1 MSHPSLFIDALQ
13 YNNWSE
19 EILKQINQ
27 GGLSAVHVTIC
38 YHEDFQEM
46 VQNVVDW
53 NRRFEDFSSLIFLGR
68 TAADVVKAQKE
79 GRTAIFF
86 GFQNCSPIE
95 DNIGLVEV
103 CHQLGARFMQLT
115 YNNQSLLGTG
125 CYEEN
130 DPGIT
135 RMGKQVIKEMNRV
148 GLVVDMSHSAER
160 STLEA
165 IEISERPIA
174 ITHANPT
181 FWHPALRNKSNEVLK
196 ALGESGGMLGFSVYP
211 HHLKDGSDCT
221 LESFCNMIADT
232 AEIMGIKNIGIGT
245 DLCQNQPDSVVEW
258 MRNGTW
264 TNDRDYG
271 EGSASFA
278 GFPDQ
283 PEWFRDNRD
292 FVNIAT
298 GLRSVGFSNDDVDL
312 VMGKNWLNFS
322 NPRLNLYNKF
332 MSSESV
338 LIDIESDFMRSPE
351 KVMRLDRMGSSFPTR
366 LSFMRTLIRRMSK
379 ENWQFKRTLR
389 KVDKDGY
396 GVSVYSAIT
405 PKRTYSLIAFTQEIP
420 ADMRTDRVIAEVWD
434 ATFSLF
440 DGVPTQEDID
450 YLAENT
456 PFRKVEDTGRVS
468 LFWQEQIKV

>member
-292 FVNIAT
+292 FVNIVT

-312 VMGKNWLNFS
+312 VMGKNWLNF
-322 NPRLNLYNKF
+322 F
-332 MSSESV
+332 E
-338 LIDIESDFMRSPE
+338 
-351 KVMRLDRMGSSFPTR
+351 SSF
-366 LSFMRTLIRRMSK
+366 
-379 ENWQFKRTLR
+379 E
-389 KVDKDGY
+389 
-396 GVSVYSAIT
+396 
-405 PKRTYSLIAFTQEIP
+405 SL
-420 ADMRTDRVIAEVWD
+420 
-434 ATFSLF
+434 
-440 DGVPTQEDID
+440 
-450 YLAENT
+450 
-456 PFRKVEDTGRVS
+456 
-468 LFWQEQIKV
+468 

>member
-1 MSHPSLFIDALQ
+1 MAHQSLFIDALQ

-19 EILKQINQ
+19 EVFQQINW
-27 GGLSAVHVTIC
+27 GGISAIHVTIC

-46 VQNVVDW
+46 VQNVIDW
-53 NRRFEDFSSLIFLGR
+53 NRRFEDFSALIFQGR
-68 TAADVVKAQKE
+68 TASDVLKARKE

-103 CHQLGARFMQLT
+103 CHQLGVRFMQLT

-181 FWHPALRNKSNEVLK
+181 FWHPALRNKSDEVLK
-196 ALGESGGMLGFSVYP
+196 ALGESRGMLGFSVYP
-211 HHLKDGSDCT
+211 HHLKDGSNCT

-232 AEIMGIKNIGIGT
+232 ADLMGINSIGIGT

-292 FVNIAT
+292 FVNIAS
-298 GLRSVGFSNDDVDL
+298 GLLSKGFSNEDVEL
-312 VMGKNWLNFS
+312 VMGKNWLNF
-322 NPRLNLYNKF
+322 F
-332 MSSESV
+332 EA
-338 LIDIESDFMRSPE
+338 
-351 KVMRLDRMGSSFPTR
+351 SFE
-366 LSFMRTLIRRMSK
+366 LLK
-379 ENWQFKRTLR
+379 
-389 KVDKDGY
+389 
-396 GVSVYSAIT
+396 
-405 PKRTYSLIAFTQEIP
+405 
-420 ADMRTDRVIAEVWD
+420 
-434 ATFSLF
+434 
-440 DGVPTQEDID
+440 
-450 YLAENT
+450 
-456 PFRKVEDTGRVS
+456 
-468 LFWQEQIKV
+468 

>member
-1 MSHPSLFIDALQ
+1 
-13 YNNWSE
+13 
-19 EILKQINQ
+19 
-27 GGLSAVHVTIC
+27 
-38 YHEDFQEM
+38 
-46 VQNVVDW
+46 
-53 NRRFEDFSSLIFLGR
+53 
-68 TAADVVKAQKE
+68 
-79 GRTAIFF
+79 
-86 GFQNCSPIE
+86 
-95 DNIGLVEV
+95 
-103 CHQLGARFMQLT
+103 MQLT

-181 FWHPALRNKSNEVLK
+181 FWHPALRNKSDEVLK

-211 HHLKDGSDCT
+211 HHLKDGSSCT

-232 AEIMGIKNIGIGT
+232 ADLMGINSIGIGT

-292 FVNIAT
+292 FVNIAS
-298 GLRSVGFSNDDVDL
+298 GLLSKGFSNEDVEL
-312 VMGKNWLNFS
+312 VMGKNWLNF
-322 NPRLNLYNKF
+322 F
-332 MSSESV
+332 EA
-338 LIDIESDFMRSPE
+338 
-351 KVMRLDRMGSSFPTR
+351 SFEP
-366 LSFMRTLIRRMSK
+366 LK
-379 ENWQFKRTLR
+379 
-389 KVDKDGY
+389 
-396 GVSVYSAIT
+396 
-405 PKRTYSLIAFTQEIP
+405 
-420 ADMRTDRVIAEVWD
+420 
-434 ATFSLF
+434 
-440 DGVPTQEDID
+440 
-450 YLAENT
+450 
-456 PFRKVEDTGRVS
+456 
-468 LFWQEQIKV
+468 